1 MLLPNLMRAGTI
13 NSSFLSRCVI
23 KLGWKHFNCSFSN
36 TKHEID
42 HSTTINKLYDENKH
56 LTLIYKIKTNSSLK
70 KLFIPCFMTHPLQWK
85 NKAFPFFR
93 STISRRYETWQK
105 MKFWFSFS
113 FLFLLSYIQSST
125 RLVNLNKMFDKIPF

>member
-1 MLLPNLMRAGTI
+1 MLQPNLMRAGTI

-70 KLFIPCFMTHPLQWK
+70 KLLFIPCFITHPLQWK

-93 STISRRYETWQK
+93 STISRRYET
-105 MKFWFSFS
+105 S